1 MPYIEMP
8 KLSDTMTAGTVV
20 KWRKAVGDAVSVGDV
35 LAEVETDKAVME
47 LEAFDD
53 GTLKE
58 IYVPDGGKAHIGEKL
73 ALLLGAGETTR
84 GGDAPVAKGAGD
96 ASSPAPPRKPND
108 GVDFSRDEGGA
119 PTFCDKAS
127 QPHVSAGRVKAS
139 PLAKKIAG
147 GKGVNL
153 SSIQGSGPGGRIVA
167 RDVESA
173 SAVPASTPLAV
184 QAAFDPGRADLLV
197 GQDARQR
204 VPAGFKAPMRDTRIV
219 ETSPGHGDRRIPLSG
234 MRKIIAERLLASKT
248 QIPHFYLN
256 IEVDAGELLKFR
268 SQANAHLEKCGA
280 GKFTIN
286 DLVLKAVVTA
296 AVKVP
301 RVNASFAGDA
311 IIEYADVHLSVAVA
325 IDDGLVT
332 PVIRQA
338 QKKSLREIS
347 EAVKDLATRA
357 RTKKLKPEEYQ
368 GGTITVSN
376 LGSHGI
382 DSFSAVINPPQAI
395 ILAIGAI
402 MKKPVVNAQDEI
414 VPAHR
419 MAIGLSADHR
429 VVDGAIGA
437 QYLTELRLLIENPTL
452 MLI

>member
-1 MPYIEMP
+1 MAYIEMP
-8 KLSDTMTAGTVV
+8 KLSDTMTEGTVV
-20 KWRKAVGDAVSVGDV
+20 KWRKAVGDSVSVGAV
-35 LAEVETDKAVME
+35 IAEIETDKAVME
-47 LEAFDD
+47 LEAFDE
-53 GTLKE
+53 GTLTE
-58 IYVPDGGKAHIGEKL
+58 IYVNAGGKARIGEKL
-73 ALLLGAGETTR
+73 ALLLGVGE
-84 GGDAPVAKGAGD
+84 AVPE
-96 ASSPAPPRKPND
+96 RKD
-108 GVDFSRDEGGA
+108 DS
-119 PTFCDKAS
+119 
-127 QPHVSAGRVKAS
+127 VSAETRSAPDVARPVQVNSQTTAAKPAHDPVHTVADSSGRVKAS
-139 PLAKKIAG
+139 PLARKIAAASG
-147 GKGVNL
+147 LDL
-153 SSIQGSGPGGRIVA
+153 SRIRGSGPGGRVVA
-167 RDVESA
+167 KDLPAAPKAALHSAAMA
-173 SAVPASTPLAV
+173 SAAVVPQTLPDGA
-184 QAAFDPGRADLLV
+184 
-197 GQDARQR
+197 
-204 VPAGFKAPMRDTRIV
+204 K
-219 ETSPGHGDRRIPLSG
+219 HIPLSG

-256 IEVDAGELLKFR
+256 IEVDTGELLRLRPQFNESLKK
-268 SQANAHLEKCGA
+268 AGA
-280 GKFTIN
+280 GKLTIN
-286 DLVLKAVVTA
+286 DFILKAVVTA
-296 AVKVP
+296 AAKVP

-368 GGTITVSN
+368 GGTLTVSN

-382 DSFSAVINPPQAI
+382 ENFSAVINPPQAI

-402 MKKPVVNAQDEI
+402 VKKPVVNARDEI

-437 QYLTELRLLIENPTL
+437 EYLAELRRLIENPAL

>member
-8 KLSDTMTAGTVV
+8 RLSDTMTEGTVV
-20 KWRKAVGDAVSVGDV
+20 KWHKAVGDSVSVGDV
-35 LAEVETDKAVME
+35 LAEIETDKAVME

-58 IYVPDGGKAHIGEKL
+58 IYVQEGGKARLGEKV
-73 ALLLGAGETTR
+73 ALLLGPGEAAPER
-84 GGDAPVAKGAGD
+84 KDDSAPVKTQSAPDVAKPV
-96 ASSPAPPRKPND
+96 PAK
-108 GVDFSRDEGGA
+108 
-119 PTFCDKAS
+119 S
-127 QPHVSAGRVKAS
+127 QPTPEKPVHDPVQTVADSSARVKAS
-139 PLAKKIAG
+139 PLAKKIAAAS
-147 GKGVNL
+147 GVDL
-153 SSIQGSGPGGRIVA
+153 SQVRGSGPGGRVVA
-167 RDVESA
+167 KDLETTPKTALHPAA
-173 SAVPASTPLAV
+173 SAPVAGVPLTLPEGA
-184 QAAFDPGRADLLV
+184 
-197 GQDARQR
+197 
-204 VPAGFKAPMRDTRIV
+204 K
-219 ETSPGHGDRRIPLSG
+219 RIPLSG

-256 IEVDAGELLKFR
+256 IEVDAGELLRLRTQFNE
-268 SQANAHLEKCGA
+268 SLEKAGA
-280 GKFTIN
+280 GRLTIN
-286 DLVLKAVVTA
+286 DFILKAVVA
-296 AVKVP
+296 AAAKVP

-332 PVIRQA
+332 PVIREA

-368 GGTITVSN
+368 GGTLTVSN
-376 LGSHGI
+376 LGSYGI
-382 DSFSAVINPPQAI
+382 ESFSAVINPPQAI
-395 ILAIGAI
+395 ILAIGTI
-402 MKKPVVNAQDEI
+402 VKKPVVNARDEI

-419 MAIGLSADHR
+419 LAIGLSADHR

-437 QYLTELRLLIENPTL
+437 EYLAELRRLIENPAL

>member
-1 MPYIEMP
+1 MAYIEMP
-8 KLSDTMTAGTVV
+8 KLSDTMTEGTVV
-20 KWRKAVGDAVSVGDV
+20 KWRKAVGDSVSVGDV
-35 LAEVETDKAVME
+35 IAEIETDKAVME
-47 LEAFDD
+47 LEAFDE
-53 GTLKE
+53 GTLTE
-58 IYVPDGGKAHIGEKL
+58 IYVNAGGKARIGEKL
-73 ALLLGAGETTR
+73 ALLLGVGEAAPERKDDSVSAETR
-84 GGDAPVAKGAGD
+84 SAPDVAKPVQAK
-96 ASSPAPPRKPND
+96 SQTTPAKPAHD
-108 GVDFSRDEGGA
+108 PVQTVADSI
-119 PTFCDKAS
+119 C
-127 QPHVSAGRVKAS
+127 RVKAS
-139 PLAKKIAG
+139 PLARKIAAASG
-147 GKGVNL
+147 LDL
-153 SSIQGSGPGGRIVA
+153 SRVRGSGPGGRVVA
-167 RDVESA
+167 KDLPAAPKAALHPAAMA
-173 SAVPASTPLAV
+173 SAAVVPQTLPDGA
-184 QAAFDPGRADLLV
+184 
-197 GQDARQR
+197 
-204 VPAGFKAPMRDTRIV
+204 K
-219 ETSPGHGDRRIPLSG
+219 RIPLSG

-256 IEVDAGELLKFR
+256 IEVDAGELLRLRTQFNE
-268 SQANAHLEKCGA
+268 SLEEAGA
-280 GKFTIN
+280 GRLTIN
-286 DLVLKAVVTA
+286 DFILKAVVA
-296 AVKVP
+296 AAAKVP

-368 GGTITVSN
+368 GGTLTVSN

-382 DSFSAVINPPQAI
+382 ENFSAVINPPQAI

-402 MKKPVVNAQDEI
+402 VKKPVVNARDEI

-437 QYLTELRLLIENPTL
+437 EYLAELRRLIENPAL

>member
-1 MPYIEMP
+1 MAYIEMP
-8 KLSDTMTAGTVV
+8 RLSDTMTEGTVV
-20 KWRKAVGDAVSVGDV
+20 KWHKAVGDSVSVGDV
-35 LAEVETDKAVME
+35 LAEIETDKAVME

-58 IYVPDGGKAHIGEKL
+58 IYVNEGGKARLGERL
-73 ALLLGAGETTR
+73 ALLLGPGESAPENSDKAAGETS
-84 GGDAPVAKGAGD
+84 DE
-96 ASSPAPPRKPND
+96 PAPEVSPKP
-108 GVDFSRDEGGA
+108 GTKVESA
-119 PTFCDKAS
+119 PES
-127 QPHVSAGRVKAS
+127 VSTVSSSRVKAS
-139 PLAKKIAG
+139 PLAKKIASV
-147 GKGVNL
+147 KGVDL
-153 SSIQGSGPGGRIVA
+153 ATIQGSGPGGRVIA
-167 RDVESA
+167 KDLESA
-173 SAVPASTPLAV
+173 SAQRSRATAPASAPILPGPLPEGA
-184 QAAFDPGRADLLV
+184 
-197 GQDARQR
+197 
-204 VPAGFKAPMRDTRIV
+204 K
-219 ETSPGHGDRRIPLSG
+219 RIPLSG

-256 IEVDAGELLKFR
+256 IEVDAGELLRLRAQFNE
-268 SQANAHLEKCGA
+268 SLEKAGA
-280 GKFTIN
+280 GRLTIN
-286 DLVLKAVVTA
+286 DFILKAVVA
-296 AVKVP
+296 AAAKVP

-368 GGTITVSN
+368 GGTLTVSN
-376 LGSHGI
+376 LGKYGI
-382 DSFSAVINPPQAI
+382 ESFSAVINPPQAI

-402 MKKPVVNAQDEI
+402 VKKPVVNARDEI

-437 QYLTELRLLIENPTL
+437 EYLAELRRLIENPAL
-452 MLI
+452 MLF